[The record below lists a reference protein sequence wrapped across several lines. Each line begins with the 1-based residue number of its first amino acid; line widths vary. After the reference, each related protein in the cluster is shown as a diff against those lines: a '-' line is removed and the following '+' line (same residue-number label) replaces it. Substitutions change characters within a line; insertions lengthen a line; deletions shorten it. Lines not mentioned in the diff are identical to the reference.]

1 MSQPWPPGDGGAAG
15 GSPAAAPPIIWHQI
29 PPRQPA
35 LPTVPRQYHEFYRT
49 PRMRWWRPLAAL
61 AMLMVAWL
69 AVSLFVMAIFLSGDL
84 VTGRLTLEELA
95 EGRVTPN
102 LFLANNLALALA
114 VPVSYLAHWA
124 ASGQRP
130 RWLSSIAGAFRWGLL
145 LRFMLL
151 AAPLYLLS
159 LAIEGGLSGQFE
171 TLRVN
176 QDSWFLVATIVLTT
190 PFQAA
195 GEEMA
200 LRGLM
205 ARAVGSWFPSRRVGL
220 VVACGVTSLAF
231 MTLHG
236 SNDPWLNLFYFS
248 VGVATSVLVWRTG
261 GLEAPIAL
269 HVVNNLVGEVTLP
282 FSDLDGL
289 FDRSA
294 GTGSAWVLVQLTV
307 VAAVTAGILWQAR
320 RLNLPTSA
328 APAASPRP
336 TMEVIP
342 AAGGPRGPGNP
353 TTDKG
358 VR

>member
-1 MSQPWPPGDGGAAG
+1 MSFSWPPGDGGPAHG
-15 GSPAAAPPIIWHQI
+15 PPAAVPPIIWRQI
-29 PPRQPA
+29 PPRPSA
-35 LPTVPRQYHEFYRT
+35 LPTRPRQYHEFYRA

-61 AMLMVAWL
+61 AMFLASWLVVGLLVVAIL
-69 AVSLFVMAIFLSGDL
+69 LSGDL

-114 VPVSYLAHWA
+114 VPLAYLAHWA

-130 RWLSSIAGAFRWGLL
+130 RWLSSIAGAFRWGLF
-145 LRFMLL
+145 LRFLLL

-176 QDSWFLVATIVLTT
+176 RDTWFLVATIVLTT

-195 GEEMA
+195 GEELA

-231 MTLHG
+231 MALHG
-236 SNDPWLNLFYFS
+236 SNDPWLNLFYLC

-269 HVVNNLVGEVTLP
+269 HVVNNLVGELALP

-289 FDRSA
+289 FDRRA
-294 GTGSAWVLVQLTV
+294 GTGSAWVLVQVMV
-307 VAAVTAGILWQAR
+307 VAAVTAGILWQSR

-342 AAGGPRGPGNP
+342 AGGGPRGPGNP